1 MHMENIRKY
10 VRLVTFSH
18 TLFALPF
25 ALVGFFLAVRG
36 YALEFDA
43 YRLVFVVLCMVFARN
58 AAMAFNRL
66 ADRHFDAANPRTAGR
81 EIPAGKVS
89 PGSALLF
96 IVINA
101 LLFMLSAWMINALC
115 FFLSP
120 VALLVILG
128 YSLSKRYTFLCHYI
142 LGLGL
147 GLAPVG
153 AFLAVSGFFAVLP
166 VLLGMV
172 VLLWV
177 SSFDIIYALQDE
189 QFDKSLGLKSVPA
202 RFGKQRALW
211 ISRAGHILAAAG
223 MVVFLAISTSGGFI
237 LPIWSALAGITFI
250 LALSY
255 QHWIV
260 HTTGLQ
266 KVNLA
271 FFTTNGVASVVFALL
286 YIAGLLLS

>member
-1 MHMENIRKY
+1 MENIRKY

-36 YALEFDA
+36 YSLAFDA

-89 PGSALLF
+89 PGNAILF
-96 IVINA
+96 IGINA
-101 LLFMLSAWMINALC
+101 LLFMLSAWMINTLC

-120 VALLVILG
+120 VALVVILG
-128 YSLSKRYTFLCHYI
+128 YSLSKRFTYLCHYI

-153 AFLAVSGFFAVLP
+153 AFLAVSGYFAVLP
-166 VLLGMV
+166 ILLGV
-172 VLLWV
+172 IVLLWV

-202 RFGKQRALW
+202 RFGKGTALW

-223 MVVFLAISTSGGFI
+223 MVIFLAISTSGGFI
-237 LPIWSALAGITFI
+237 SSIWSALAGITFI
-250 LALSY
+250 TALAY
-255 QHWIV
+255 QHWVV
-260 HTTGLQ
+260 HTSGLQ

-271 FFTTNGVASVVFALL
+271 FFTTNGIASVVFALF
-286 YIAGLLLS
+286 YITGLWFT

>member
-1 MHMENIRKY
+1 MENIRKY

-36 YALEFDA
+36 YSLAFDA

-89 PGSALLF
+89 PGNALLF
-96 IVINA
+96 IGINA
-101 LLFMLSAWMINALC
+101 LLFMLSAWMINTLC

-120 VALLVILG
+120 VALVVILG
-128 YSLSKRYTFLCHYI
+128 YSLSKRFTYLCHYI

-153 AFLAVSGFFAVLP
+153 AFLAVSGYFAVLP
-166 VLLGMV
+166 ILLGV
-172 VLLWV
+172 IVLLWV

-202 RFGKQRALW
+202 RFGKGTALW

-223 MVVFLAISTSGGFI
+223 MVIFLAMSTSGGFI
-237 LPIWSALAGITFI
+237 SSIWSALAGITFI
-250 LALSY
+250 TALAY
-255 QHWIV
+255 QHWVV
-260 HTTGLQ
+260 HTSGLQ

-271 FFTTNGVASVVFALL
+271 FFTTNGIASVVFALF
-286 YIAGLLLS
+286 YITGLWFT